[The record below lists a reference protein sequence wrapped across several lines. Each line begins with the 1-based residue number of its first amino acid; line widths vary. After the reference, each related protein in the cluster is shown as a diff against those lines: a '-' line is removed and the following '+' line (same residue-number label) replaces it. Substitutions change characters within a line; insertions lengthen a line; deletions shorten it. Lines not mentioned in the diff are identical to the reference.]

1 MNGNE
6 LFFPFKTMDNMLIA
20 MQIYKKLKHYEDNN
34 INVIS
39 ELIKLKTGQL
49 DLNEIE
55 LKNFFEKIKFCSK
68 LYPTQFFN
76 EYDKKNQFIEEY
88 ITRKKLSIIEFV
100 PIINTC
106 QFCHKSLANSVIYK
120 INDAVH
126 YSASKAVQQCIHS
139 YIKCEFCSCAHFYS
153 YYITKEKVKR
163 FYLDSLKKKVLSFTN
178 RSFFDRKLFDMV
190 IADIHYKHSSFKGFC
205 GAYNAI
211 FSNKLLKRGQLIPHR
226 LRESWFFYHLVKF
239 NLEFNQ
245 NMNNYPTRMDHLD
258 KEIAKIRNSLL
269 FLFVNKWSGPFHTSH
284 CKHPKCM
291 LLQNVDGNW
300 KTTRLRCGFENI
312 YIESDEIKQIKI
324 G

>member
-39 ELIKLKTGQL
+39 ELIKLKTGHL

-76 EYDKKNQFIEEY
+76 EYDKTNQFIEEY

-139 YIKCEFCSCAHFYS
+139 YIKCEFCLF
-153 YYITKEKVKR
+153 E
-163 FYLDSLKKKVLSFTN
+163 LSLN
-178 RSFFDRKLFDMV
+178 
-190 IADIHYKHSSFKGFC
+190 
-205 GAYNAI
+205 
-211 FSNKLLKRGQLIPHR
+211 
-226 LRESWFFYHLVKF
+226 
-239 NLEFNQ
+239 
-245 NMNNYPTRMDHLD
+245 
-258 KEIAKIRNSLL
+258 
-269 FLFVNKWSGPFHTSH
+269 FV
-284 CKHPKCM
+284 
-291 LLQNVDGNW
+291 
-300 KTTRLRCGFENI
+300 
-312 YIESDEIKQIKI
+312 
-324 G
+324 